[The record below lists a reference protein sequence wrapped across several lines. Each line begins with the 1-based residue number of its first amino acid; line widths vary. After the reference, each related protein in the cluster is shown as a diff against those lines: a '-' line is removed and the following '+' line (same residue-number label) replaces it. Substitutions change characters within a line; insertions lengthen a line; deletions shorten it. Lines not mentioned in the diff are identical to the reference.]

1 MSVAFKP
8 EPSLNSTPTLY
19 FEPKFPMLII
29 NTEKETLVVPKLV
42 YIDFGD
48 DSRDE
53 EHNDSLQPSYY
64 V

>member
-1 MSVAFKP
+1 MLVA
-8 EPSLNSTPTLY
+8 
-19 FEPKFPMLII
+19 
-29 NTEKETLVVPKLV
+29 PKLV

-48 DSRDE
+48 DFRDE